1 MSLPRTPW
9 TWLPTLYIAEGIPY
23 IVVTVVATIM
33 YKRLGIGNA
42 DIAFYTSWLYL
53 PWVIKPFWSPIVDA
67 FATKRTWIIA
77 MQLIIGAALGGL
89 ALTLPAPGF
98 FKWSLA
104 FFWLLA
110 FSSATH
116 DIAADGFYMLAL
128 TKKEQA
134 FYVGIRSTFYRVAII
149 AGQGLLI
156 MLAGTLEL
164 IYKPAAAWATVML
177 VAAALFLLLAAWHLA
192 SLPRTEIRAECPR
205 SQGNFTLDII
215 KPFISFF
222 QKPGIVCALAFML
235 LYRLPEAFLTKITPL
250 FLLDSVEG
258 GGLALTTAEIGFV
271 QGTVGIVGL
280 TLGGIL
286 GGILAASKGGM
297 KRWLWPMVA
306 SITIPDALY
315 IILAYYQP
323 ENLTLIGAFVFLEQF
338 GYGFGF
344 TAYMI
349 YLLQFA
355 RGENSTAHYAFAT
368 GFMALGMMLP
378 GLVSG
383 ALQEL
388 TGYLNFFIITTA
400 LCSVTFLVSALVKFD
415 AGED

>member
-1 MSLPRTPW
+1 
-9 TWLPTLYIAEGIPY
+9 
-23 IVVTVVATIM
+23 
-33 YKRLGIGNA
+33 
-42 DIAFYTSWLYL
+42 
-53 PWVIKPFWSPIVDA
+53 
-67 FATKRTWIIA
+67 
-77 MQLIIGAALGGL
+77 
-89 ALTLPAPGF
+89 
-98 FKWSLA
+98 
-104 FFWLLA
+104 
-110 FSSATH
+110 
-116 DIAADGFYMLAL
+116 MLAL

-205 SQGNFTLDII
+205 SANNFTGDII
-215 KPFISFF
+215 NPFISFF
-222 QKPGIVCALAFML
+222 QKPGIVSALAFML

-286 GGILAASKGGM
+286 GGILAAGKGGM

-383 ALQEL
+383 MLQEI

-415 AGED
+415 ASED

>member
-23 IVVTVVATIM
+23 IIVTVVATIM

-164 IYKPAAAWATVML
+164 IYKPAVAWSTVML
-177 VAAALFLLLAAWHLA
+177 VAAVLFLLLAAWHLA
-192 SLPRTEIRAECPR
+192 SLPRTEILAECPR
-205 SQGNFTLDII
+205 TANNFTGDII

-222 QKPGIVCALAFML
+222 QKPGICSALAFML

-258 GGLALTTAEIGFV
+258 GGHEHHGCPC
-271 QGTVGIVGL
+271 
-280 TLGGIL
+280 GG
-286 GGILAASKGGM
+286 
-297 KRWLWPMVA
+297 
-306 SITIPDALY
+306 
-315 IILAYYQP
+315 
-323 ENLTLIGAFVFLEQF
+323 
-338 GYGFGF
+338 
-344 TAYMI
+344 
-349 YLLQFA
+349 
-355 RGENSTAHYAFAT
+355 
-368 GFMALGMMLP
+368 
-378 GLVSG
+378 GLVNEFERAGKHDEQALPRYDGNAVEGG
-383 ALQEL
+383 AYADIEGLL
-388 TGYLNFFIITTA
+388 
-400 LCSVTFLVSALVKFD
+400 FLRKCQHVEAVGRNVVGR
-415 AGED
+415 A